1 MPKKVAGN
9 ILAPQSRMSPLTWA
23 VLTMAF
29 GLLLIVVEMFVPSGG
44 VIGFISFA
52 AVVTSIVMAFQH
64 SEYTGLGF
72 MAVAVLGTPLLLALA
87 FKWWPKTPL
96 GRRLLL
102 DLPNGD
108 DAIPADDLRKQ
119 IKQLVGR
126 VGTAKAL
133 MLPGGPVVV
142 DGRTYDAVSEGMAIQ
157 PGDAVKVIEVRG
169 TRIVV
174 RPSSESV
181 PGAALSPDD
190 PLNQTIDKLGLDPF
204 DDPLA

>member
-1 MPKKVAGN
+1 
-9 ILAPQSRMSPLTWA
+9 MSPLTWA

-126 VGTAKAL
+126 VGTAKAM